1 MKWLKFRQLYC
12 GTESALRN
20 SYFSNCSQ
28 IGFTVLS
35 LRISQ
40 DDPEMHCQSTW
51 RQSHAAETAA
61 CAHPSDKAGHPVR
74 DLQMYSSGKMHECYQ
89 AFLGKVITSS
99 KFSFLTLNSSTRICF
114 VHKPLQWPSVISQ
127 HDWYLSVKFSCVESA
142 CKVLTRSK
150 FQCRQSCRIIE
161 YFDLIADF
169 L

>member
-1 MKWLKFRQLYC
+1 MELSQPW
-12 GTESALRN
+12 GTVTSQIALRLA
-20 SYFSNCSQ
+20 SQ
-28 IGFTVLS
+28 FCPWEYLKTTRRCIVNLPGDS
-35 LRISQ
+35 PMRLRLQHVHILVIKLDTPS
-40 DDPEMHCQSTW
+40 
-51 RQSHAAETAA
+51 ETSR
-61 CAHPSDKAGHPVR
+61 CT
-74 DLQMYSSGKMHECYQ
+74 GKMHECYQ

-99 KFSFLTLNSSTRICF
+99 KFTFLTLNSSTRICF